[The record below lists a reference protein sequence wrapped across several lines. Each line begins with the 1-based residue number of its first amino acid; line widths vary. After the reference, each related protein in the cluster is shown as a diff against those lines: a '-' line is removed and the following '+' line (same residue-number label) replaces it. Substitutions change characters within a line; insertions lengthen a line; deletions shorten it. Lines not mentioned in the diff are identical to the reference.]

1 MKPEAKS
8 LLVEGGG
15 SHTWVLVADRT
26 ELWAERWLPSL
37 NRISASA
44 ESQRSVL
51 ADVARAAGRFTDIDN
66 ALFAVG
72 AACTVTYL
80 NELADIMTETLPASV
95 RPPGRY
101 RGRRDRSVR
110 LRSGQP
116 EAVRRGVCPRR
127 FRRSSGGRPTR
138 RRHPL
143 AGGRPPR
150 WHLPRRAGQRWP
162 VGTDHGHIH
171 GEPVHRADG
180 RLSAAH
186 RGSRRPAELLAV
198 LLPWR
203 AAASTLERTGA
214 GGQAGGRRA
223 SAAMTTGPRGCSSLP
238 FAETTQIHLP
248 RYDGSGPVRTAGER
262 TVCP

>member
-80 NELADIMTETLPASV
+80 NELADIMTETPAGVGAAAWPLPGAS
-95 RPPGRY
+95 
-101 RGRRDRSVR
+101 RSI
-110 LRSGQP
+110 G
-116 EAVRRGVCPRR
+116 
-127 FRRSSGGRPTR
+127 SSTERPTR
-138 RRHPL
+138 SSASRS
-143 AGGRPPR
+143 
-150 WHLPRRAGQRWP
+150 LPATFSPQLRRA
-162 VGTDHGHIH
+162 T
-171 GEPVHRADG
+171 
-180 RLSAAH
+180 
-186 RGSRRPAELLAV
+186 
-198 LLPWR
+198 
-203 AAASTLERTGA
+203 
-214 GGQAGGRRA
+214 
-223 SAAMTTGPRGCSSLP
+223 
-238 FAETTQIHLP
+238 
-248 RYDGSGPVRTAGER
+248 
-262 TVCP
+262 